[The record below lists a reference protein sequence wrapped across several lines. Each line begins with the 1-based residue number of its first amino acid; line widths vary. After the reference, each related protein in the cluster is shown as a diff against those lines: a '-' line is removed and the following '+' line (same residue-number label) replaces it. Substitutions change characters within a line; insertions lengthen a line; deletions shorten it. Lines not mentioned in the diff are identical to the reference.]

1 MVENQFERS
10 VFAKSR
16 TLEFFDD
23 KELSM
28 QLGPRHRW
36 AVNMIKELID
46 NALDACEYAKVN
58 PEIILTVDEN
68 YFSIHDNGCGM
79 PENTIKKSLDYL
91 VRVSDK
97 NGYIAPTRGQ
107 LGNANKCIFAAAYVY
122 TQEPT
127 LIEIESLGMKHIINI
142 NVDKIQGFP
151 AIVHKVEN
159 EEIVKIGTF
168 IKIHWRKI
176 AT

>member
-107 LGNANKCIFAAAYVY
+107 LGNANKCIFAAAYVA
-122 TQEPT
+122 TDQKSV
-127 LIEIESLGMKHIINI
+127 IEIEVRGKKHLIK
-142 NVDKIQGFP
+142 VDKDIIQQRP
-151 AIVHKVEN
+151 
-159 EEIVKIGTF
+159 
-168 IKIHWRKI
+168 R
-176 AT
+176 